1 MVIFSVNC
9 IVENFLKKF
18 EFIKYFKI
26 DIVVILLD
34 CCIYVMFCIFKLRI
48 KKVVYVKMY
57 VMCSFVLIYGN
68 F

>member
-34 CCIYVMFCIFKLRI
+34 CCIYVMFCIFKLR
-48 KKVVYVKMY
+48 KKKSCVCENVCDV
-57 VMCSFVLIYGN
+57 
-68 F
+68 